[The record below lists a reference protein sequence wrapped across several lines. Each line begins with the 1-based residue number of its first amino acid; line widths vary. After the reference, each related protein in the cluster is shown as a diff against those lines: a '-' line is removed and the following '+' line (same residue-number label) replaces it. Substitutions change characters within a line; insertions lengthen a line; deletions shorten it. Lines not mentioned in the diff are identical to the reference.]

1 MALSHDLNDKM
12 LRLTEDEAIIMI
24 DPSKVKNSTV
34 KNDKILVLSTKP
46 FQAVP
51 FTFDLNGEN
60 WI

>member
-1 MALSHDLNDKM
+1 
-12 LRLTEDEAIIMI
+12 MI